1 MFSTFKPVI
10 YIQVSPE
17 RVTLRNVK
25 SGSSISEVPE
35 IAVSSTAGPKARS
48 AAFSQPPNVVNPFAH
63 PRSMVSD
70 FAAAEQVLKQQLR
83 RVLGSS
89 LLSIAPRVVIHP
101 LGDPA
106 GGFTQMSSGHFEKWH
121 LGRVHLKSEF
131 GPEGACPT
139 RRCCQSNFRL
149 RAGNG
154 SELRSPRVVLPSR
167 FDAWPNMLFNRTSSS
182 FAGSRLLTWR

>member
-1 MFSTFKPVI
+1 MFSVFKPVI

-25 SGSSISEVPE
+25 TGSSISEVPE
-35 IAVSSTAGPKARS
+35 IAVSSTAGPQART
-48 AAFSQPPNVVNPFAH
+48 AAVSQTANVVNPFAH

-70 FAAAEQVLKQQLR
+70 FTAAEQVLKQQLR

-106 GGFTQMSSGHFEKWH
+106 GGFTQVE
-121 LGRVHLKSEF
+121 
-131 GPEGACPT
+131 
-139 RRCCQSNFRL
+139 L
-149 RAGNG
+149 RAFREMALGAG
-154 SELRSPRVVLPSR
+154 ASEVRVWTGRSLTDQEVLAKQLPSTGGQ
-167 FDAWPNMLFNRTSSS
+167 WE
-182 FAGSRLLTWR
+182 

>member
-106 GGFTQMSSGHFEKWH
+106 GGFTQIE
-121 LGRVHLKSEF
+121 
-131 GPEGACPT
+131 
-139 RRCCQSNFRL
+139 L
-149 RAGNG
+149 RAFREMALGAG
-154 SELRSPRVVLPSR
+154 ASEVRVWTGRSLTDQEVLSKQLPTTGGK
-167 FDAWPNMLFNRTSSS
+167 WE
-182 FAGSRLLTWR
+182 